1 MSAGPYRLR
10 LNTKSDEP
18 SIYSDW
24 LRSAR
29 KSRTYAG
36 VKSQVFYFWQHLV
49 IEQLLAD
56 PSVTWLI
63 ASSLVDPTKI
73 YGWLCGQRADTLAGD
88 QAVIHYL
95 YVKRLY
101 RRVGIASHM
110 LTQFSGSAPALV
122 VTSMTDSGRELL
134 GDRTFVFNPYLQFAR
149 TPATVSQHA
158 ARSTVAKS
166 RRELAGGGFDP
177 GEDDDDGRPA

>member
-1 MSAGPYRLR
+1 MTSPTPYRLR
-10 LNTKSDEP
+10 LQSKSDEP

-49 IEQLLAD
+49 IEQLLID
-56 PSVTWLI
+56 PSVTWLV
-63 ASSLVDPTKI
+63 ASSLSDPTKI

-101 RRVGIASHM
+101 RRVGIASR
-110 LTQFSGSAPALV
+110 LIESFAGSAPALV
-122 VTSMTDSGRELL
+122 VTSMTDSGRALL
-134 GDRTFVFNPYLQFAR
+134 GDRTFVFNPFLQFAR
-149 TPATVSQHA
+149 TPETAPKVS
-158 ARSTVAKS
+158 ARSLIARS
-166 RRELAGGGFDP
+166 RSELAGGGFDP
-177 GEDDDDGRPA
+177 AEEGDEP